1 MYALHLLI
9 SWFWPVHNFH
19 LKIINNSWNIF
30 NSILGVWKSLGP
42 NTVFRL
48 SNFSNQSDS
57 YFQIHC
63 QNLNQLK
70 INCSKFIKFHTT
82 GERIRLQ
89 SYGFQ
94 NTPDRPTRSYP
105 LKVRMGGNSDDSS
118 TREPCKVVIIK
129 LLWNRPWYKIPG
141 CSFATWQTVHDGRL
155 WNITFKAHLIHRS
168 TS

>member
-1 MYALHLLI
+1 MIFTILFLWFSLVLVSSDKKHQSLKKVFDHI
-9 SWFWPVHNFH
+9 SKHVEVRR
-19 LKIINNSWNIF
+19 KYSSARRIF

-70 INCSKFIKFHTT
+70 INCSKFIKFQTT
-82 GERIRLQ
+82 GERIRLH

-118 TREPCKVVIIK
+118 TREPSKVVIIK
-129 LLWNRPWYKIPG
+129 LL
-141 CSFATWQTVHDGRL
+141 
-155 WNITFKAHLIHRS
+155 
-168 TS
+168 